1 MRATAT
7 LNLFLGLP
15 ATRVHA
21 IDFELDQIFGV
32 VRLAQRRLRCPG
44 CEFSTRANY
53 DQPAQAVSVATP
65 RRVRPTT
72 AHTGFAPPIGAPPR
86 PVDSEGVPFARPSA
100 RQTQRPRLRPH
111 QRICPASR
119 RNHGLGLA
127 GGAQQRSRDI
137 ANHPDSCLQ
146 LTVRFGMPGVLG
158 NGKPVGPGGRLG
170 GWVPLRSRQFGFC
183 QISPGQVCARQVRP
197 R

>member
-72 AHTGFAPPIGAPPR
+72 AHTGFAPPIGAPHARWTPKGSR
-86 PVDSEGVPFARPSA
+86 SPGPAHDKHNDPGCAPTNGSVPLVDAITAS
-100 RQTQRPRLRPH
+100 
-111 QRICPASR
+111 ASR
-119 RNHGLGLA
+119 VALNRG
-127 GGAQQRSRDI
+127 RVTSRTI
-137 ANHPDSCLQ
+137 RIPACS
-146 LTVRFGMPGVLG
+146 
-158 NGKPVGPGGRLG
+158 
-170 GWVPLRSRQFGFC
+170 
-183 QISPGQVCARQVRP
+183 
-197 R
+197 